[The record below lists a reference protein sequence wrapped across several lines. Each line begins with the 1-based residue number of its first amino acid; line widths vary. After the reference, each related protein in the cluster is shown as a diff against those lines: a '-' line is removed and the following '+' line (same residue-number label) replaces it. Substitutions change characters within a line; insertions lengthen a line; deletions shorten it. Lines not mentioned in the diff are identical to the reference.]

1 MRGNQ
6 KTNSTTKF
14 SRRIRCTIRLVEIRL
29 KIVFRAN
36 KPIGRLFPLKDRVPS
51 HVCSSVVY
59 KFTCSSCQATY
70 YGKTSRH
77 FIVRCREHLG
87 INIKGNNVKGA
98 VNSAIKDHVKD
109 TGHSVSLDDFCI
121 IDKANNELELLIN
134 ESLLILKDRPT
145 LNFQSP
151 SIPLF
156 SLIFSLFTIAPLF
169 LLGFFPYLGNIYA
182 FAGWGFFP

>member
-1 MRGNQ
+1 MVDIKPSNVPKLPMLLFLPYLGVYIIHL
-6 KTNSTTKF
+6 KK
-14 SRRIRCTIRLVEIRL
+14 RLATFIGKIYPHVDL

-36 KPIGRLFPLKDRVPS
+36 KPSGRLLPFKDRVPS

-87 INIKGNNVKGA
+87 INRKGNSVKGA
-98 VNSAIKDHVKD
+98 ASAIKDHVND
-109 TGHSVSLDDFCI
+109 TGHSASLDDFCI
-121 IDKANNELELLIN
+121 IDKVNNKLEFLIH

-145 LNFQSP
+145 LNFQSS
-151 SIPLF
+151 SISLCLF
-156 SLIFSLFTIAPLF
+156 
-169 LLGFFPYLGNIYA
+169 
-182 FAGWGFFP
+182 